1 MSSASLTLPFAVPAK
16 DNGEGFTLDMEVA
29 AVLLLAE
36 AERRKTD
43 FSEMGK
49 TLFVSKL
56 HYPLWLIPWENASLL
71 IDGLGAISSSIIC
84 QKLPDVS
91 SFIED
96 LERSIS
102 NRVQFWFFI
111 EKHKRTFADFAGKIE
126 FSVESLI
133 SDRELLSEI
142 SEYMKET
149 TSMHLE
155 ENFSALLIA
164 PKLDEGAAIER
175 TRQLLSI
182 QRQAISE
189 ISCLEY
195 AEGLLRKVADT
206 HERVIQKEIDLICK
220 SYNEEISKIH
230 PAVDM
235 KVNRLLKEMDAKIAK
250 IRKNFK
256 KEIEAKEKEKERHE
270 HKLQDLEIQKADF
283 SRRRDFC
290 KRRKDKIGLARWE
303 HKIQVCENR
312 IRELKKKINNL
323 TEYIK
328 EISRQNQAAVEKL
341 RGIYQEQIEK
351 EKSKI
356 TSLEIQHEEK
366 IKSKK
371 GEIESLER
379 EANQIIS
386 QIQELIKRKREWMR
400 ELKQLTIPWQVEH
413 AALIRLPLYLI
424 GYQSERE
431 IDLHILPPIK
441 VASPKG
447 VTKALRKTL
456 LGLTRAS
463 KLTLFIQPRSEALSK
478 MLNSVL
484 KEKVKLDENFRGSL
498 YQTASL
504 SNILKSQNLRET
516 IIKGLEKLKAG
527 DWVGQ
532 GEIDAIMKAYLGG

>member
-1 MSSASLTLPFAVPAK
+1 MSPASLTLPFAVPAK

-29 AVLLLAE
+29 AILLLAE

-43 FSEMGK
+43 FSEIGK

-56 HYPLWLIPWENASLL
+56 HYPLWLIPWEEASLI

-84 QKLPDVS
+84 QKLPEAS

-96 LERSIS
+96 LERSVS
-102 NRVQFWFFI
+102 NRAQFWFFI
-111 EKHKRTFADFAGKIE
+111 EKHKKTYADFAGKIE

-133 SDRELLSEI
+133 SDRELLSDI
-142 SEYMKET
+142 SEYLKEAN
-149 TSMHLE
+149 SMNLE
-155 ENFSALLIA
+155 EYPSASLIE
-164 PKLDEGAAIER
+164 PKLDERAAIER
-175 TRQLLSI
+175 AQQLLSI
-182 QRQAISE
+182 QRHVISE

-195 AEGLLRKVADT
+195 AEGLLRWAADT
-206 HERVIQKEIDLICK
+206 HERMIQKEIDLICK
-220 SYNEEISKIH
+220 SYNEEISKIR

-235 KVNRLLKEMDAKIAK
+235 KVNRLLKEMEAKIAK
-250 IRKNFK
+250 MIKNFK
-256 KEIEAKEKEKERHE
+256 KEVEAKEKEKERHE
-270 HKLQDLEIQKADF
+270 HKLQDLKIQKADF
-283 SRRRDFC
+283 SRRRDFY
-290 KRRKDKIGLARWE
+290 KRREDKIGLARWE

-328 EISRQNQAAVEKL
+328 EASRQNQVAIEKF
-341 RGIYQEQIEK
+341 RGISQEQIEK

-356 TSLEIQHEEK
+356 TSLEIQREEK
-366 IKSKK
+366 VKSKK
-371 GEIESLER
+371 GEIESLEC

-386 QIQELIKRKREWMR
+386 QIQELIKREREWMR
-400 ELKQLTIPWQVEH
+400 ELEQLTIPWQVEH

-431 IDLHILPPIK
+431 IDLQILPPIK

-447 VTKALRKTL
+447 VTKTLRKTL

-484 KEKVKLDENFRGSL
+484 KEKAKLDINFRESL
-498 YQTASL
+498 YQTASS

-516 IIKGLEKLKAG
+516 LIEGLEKLKAG

-532 GEIDAIMKAYLGG
+532 GEIDAIMKSYLGG